1 MDNNIKNIS
10 RIYFAFLRIIIQMKR
25 STEERCKIYKYI
37 STNFIDLPPCLV
49 TPINCLYRGCGFHL
63 GFAGVRLP
71 LFRFHRELTSRRV
84 LLLRGKYEIRLALL
98 LAPANIRRV
107 LLAPALVIQF
117 IDILEGGKRQE
128 ICLEKISLPYEKGDL
143 SCYR

>member
-1 MDNNIKNIS
+1 MDNNIKN
-10 RIYFAFLRIIIQMKR
+10 IYFAFLRIIIQMKR

-49 TPINCLYRGCGFHL
+49 TPINCLYRGCGLHL
-63 GFAGVRLP
+63 GFTGVRLP

-117 IDILEGGKRQE
+117 IDVLEGGKRQE